1 MPTVSVLMPVH
12 NADRYVAEAVES
24 ILGQSWSDWELLI
37 VDDGSTDRSRA
48 IIERFAARDHR
59 LRLTSRPNTGY
70 TVALNE
76 LLTQSSG
83 EFVAR
88 MDADD
93 VALADRLSRQVEYLR
108 AHPEVV
114 CVGTAVHFIDDA
126 GRFLR
131 DGHPGLENDEI
142 QERILAGDCVLNHPS
157 VMMRR
162 GPVES
167 VGGYRP
173 EFEPAEDLDLWLR
186 LAEVGRLANLA
197 EPLMNYR
204 QHPASFSERHQR
216 LQLERSAAAV
226 LDACHRRGIPPRRV
240 DLNAWRPLDRRSRM
254 ETYLGYGRRGLA
266 RNDFRTAW
274 HYGLRAVW
282 QAPWRLGGWGLLA
295 RASGHLLV
303 RGLRK
308 RSPSRDP
315 EQAAREP
322 PLRS

>member
-12 NADRYVAEAVES
+12 NADRYVAQAVDS
-24 ILGQSWSDWELLI
+24 ILGQSWDDWELLI
-37 VDDGSTDRSRA
+37 INDGSTDRSRT
-48 IIERFAARDHR
+48 ILERYATGDHR
-59 LRLTSRPNTGY
+59 IRLTSRTNTGY

-76 LLTQSSG
+76 LLTQASG

-93 VALADRLSRQVEYLR
+93 VALPNRLARQIEYLR
-108 AHPEVV
+108 ANPAVV

-131 DGHPGLENDEI
+131 DGHPGLENEEI
-142 QERILAGDCVLNHPS
+142 QQRILAGDCVLNHPS

-162 GPVES
+162 HALES

-186 LAEVGRLANLA
+186 LAEIGRLANLA
-197 EPLMNYR
+197 DPLMNYR
-204 QHPASFSERHQR
+204 QHTASFSERHQM

-226 LDACHRRGIPPRRV
+226 LDACRRRGIPPRKIE
-240 DLNAWRPLDRRSRM
+240 LSAWRPVDRRSRM
-254 ETYLGYGRRGLA
+254 ETYLGYGRQGLERG
-266 RNDFRTAW
+266 DYGTAW
-274 HYGLRAVW
+274 HYGLKAIG

-295 RASGHLLV
+295 RTFGRRLV

-308 RSPSRDP
+308 RSPSHDP
-315 EQAAREP
+315 EQTAREP
-322 PLRS
+322 AVRP